1 MKHYLRGEEGINYL
15 DLYHLVKFLPSY
27 SFPEGIARDMEDQCV
42 ESASNLRRTNSRA
55 SRQSAIQQQQSEQ
68 QNGGELEAKDSYD
81 SDEKPKFTV
90 TPATARQSAEDLHL
104 APTAS
109 VTGAHSTSSGRGPHV
124 TLELPLPA
132 TSKRKPAL
140 GLNLLRPGLR
150 TSTSSRTNGSI
161 SSRTPTKTSYGFTA
175 DEQVVLLPASQPPR
189 YSIFDV
195 FPFSLLVK
203 LLEKSG
209 RGVEGKKA
217 ARYRAKSVVTDR
229 NVPLEISMYLVSL
242 VYSIF
247 V

>member
-55 SRQSAIQQQQSEQ
+55 SRQSVIQQQQSEQ

-150 TSTSSRTNGSI
+150 TYTSSRTNGSI
-161 SSRTPTKTSYGFTA
+161 SISYIDDEARGEDVRSVLNTFTGPGFWSRLFGTSA
-175 DEQVVLLPASQPPR
+175 APAAPA
-189 YSIFDV
+189 
-195 FPFSLLVK
+195 
-203 LLEKSG
+203 
-209 RGVEGKKA
+209 KK
-217 ARYRAKSVVTDR
+217 
-229 NVPLEISMYLVSL
+229 
-242 VYSIF
+242 
-247 V
+247 